1 MRYIIANEGGESMNQ
16 IGLVGRLTKN
26 PQLRQL
32 SDTKVQTSFVLAI
45 NRNYRNNEGSVD
57 ADYVLCVAWGRL
69 AEHIVK
75 YCGKGS
81 LIGING
87 RLHTR
92 SYINKENNRIFAMD
106 VVAEGVRFYALKQ
119 SVPTSNVTEE
129 SNDEMRHVSEHFTLP
144 EDTLPINL

>member
-1 MRYIIANEGGESMNQ
+1 MNQ

-119 SVPTSNVTEE
+119 SVPTSNVTKE

>member
-1 MRYIIANEGGESMNQ
+1 MNQ

-45 NRNYRNNEGSVD
+45 NRNYRNSEGSVD

-69 AEHIVK
+69 AEHIAK

-92 SYINKENNRIFAMD
+92 SYVNKENNRVFAMD
-106 VVAEGVRFYALKQ
+106 VLAESVRFYALKQ
-119 SVPTSNVTEE
+119 SVPANNPPEE
-129 SNDEMRHVSEHFTLP
+129 SSDEMQHVMEHFVLP
-144 EDTLPINL
+144 EDTLPTNL

>member
-1 MRYIIANEGGESMNQ
+1 MNQ

-45 NRNYRNNEGSVD
+45 NRNYRNSEGSVD

-69 AEHIVK
+69 AEHIAK

-92 SYINKENNRIFAMD
+92 SYVNKENNRVFAMD
-106 VVAEGVRFYALKQ
+106 VLAESVRFYALKQ
-119 SVPTSNVTEE
+119 SVPANNPPEE
-129 SNDEMRHVSEHFTLP
+129 SNDEMQHVMEHFVLP
-144 EDTLPINL
+144 EDTLPTDL

>member
-1 MRYIIANEGGESMNQ
+1 MNQ

>member
-1 MRYIIANEGGESMNQ
+1 MNQ
-16 IGLVGRLTKN
+16 IGLVGRLTKD

-45 NRNYRNNEGSVD
+45 NRNYRNNKGSVD

-92 SYINKENNRIFAMD
+92 SYMNKENNRVFTMD
-106 VVAEGVRFYALKQ
+106 VVAESVRFYALKQ
-119 SVPTSNVTEE
+119 SMPTSSEGGESNAESQHVTE
-129 SNDEMRHVSEHFTLP
+129 NFVLP
-144 EDTLPINL
+144 EDTLPINI

>member
-1 MRYIIANEGGESMNQ
+1 MNQ

-45 NRNYRNNEGSVD
+45 NRNYRNSEGSVD
-57 ADYVLCVAWGRL
+57 AVYVLCVAWGRL
-69 AEHIVK
+69 AEHIAK

-92 SYINKENNRIFAMD
+92 SYVNKENNRVFAMD
-106 VVAEGVRFYALKQ
+106 VLAESVRFYALKQ
-119 SVPTSNVTEE
+119 SVPANNPPEE
-129 SNDEMRHVSEHFTLP
+129 SSDEMQHVMEHFVLP
-144 EDTLPINL
+144 EDTLPTNL

>member
-1 MRYIIANEGGESMNQ
+1 MNQ
-16 IGLVGRLTKN
+16 IGLVGRLTKD

-32 SDTKVQTSFVLAI
+32 SDTKAQTSFVLAI

-92 SYINKENNRIFAMD
+92 SYINKENNRVFAMN
-106 VVAEGVRFYALKQ
+106 VVAENVRFYALKQ
-119 SVPTSNVTEE
+119 SVPATDVTEE
-129 SNDEMRHVSEHFTLP
+129 STNKMQHVTEHFVLP
-144 EDTLPINL
+144 EDSLPINI

>member
-1 MRYIIANEGGESMNQ
+1 MNQ

-45 NRNYRNNEGSVD
+45 NRNYRNSEGSVD

-69 AEHIVK
+69 AEHIAK

-92 SYINKENNRIFAMD
+92 SYVNKENNRVFAMD
-106 VVAEGVRFYALKQ
+106 VLAESVRFYALKQ
-119 SVPTSNVTEE
+119 SVPANNPPEE
-129 SNDEMRHVSEHFTLP
+129 SSDEMQHVMEHFVLP
-144 EDTLPINL
+144 EDTLSTNL

>member
-1 MRYIIANEGGESMNQ
+1 MNQ

-45 NRNYRNNEGSVD
+45 NRNYRNSEGSVD

-69 AEHIVK
+69 AEHIAK

-92 SYINKENNRIFAMD
+92 SYVNKENNRVFAMD
-106 VVAEGVRFYALKQ
+106 VLAESVRFYALKQ
-119 SVPTSNVTEE
+119 SVPANNPPEE
-129 SNDEMRHVSEHFTLP
+129 SSDEMQHVMEHFVLP
-144 EDTLPINL
+144 EDTLPTDM

>member
-1 MRYIIANEGGESMNQ
+1 MNQ

-45 NRNYRNNEGSVD
+45 NRNYRNSEGSVD

-69 AEHIVK
+69 AEHIAK

-92 SYINKENNRIFAMD
+92 SYVNKENNRVFAMD
-106 VVAEGVRFYALKQ
+106 VLAESVRFYALKQ
-119 SVPTSNVTEE
+119 SVPANNPPEE
-129 SNDEMRHVSEHFTLP
+129 SSDEMQHVMEHFVLP
-144 EDTLPINL
+144 EDTLPTDL